1 MSDNEIMKREEQAL
15 ASQTEGPLGFDDDDA
30 DDMIIPRVKIIQ
42 LLSPERK
49 NGEANEG
56 DIINSLTKEKLNGK
70 KFIPVFKFNN
80 NIDWKSKLTSRKFW
94 VAVIGFVVPLLIAFG
109 FTDNQATEVAS
120 IIMAGANMIAYIIG
134 EGMVDSSRI
143 QTETK
148 STITTIKGETTT
160 PVVEELINNGTE
172 EGK

>member
-1 MSDNEIMKREEQAL
+1 M
-15 ASQTEGPLGFDDDDA
+15 
-30 DDMIIPRVKIIQ
+30 
-42 LLSPERK
+42 
-49 NGEANEG
+49 
-56 DIINSLTKEKLNGK
+56 
-70 KFIPVFKFNN
+70 
-80 NIDWKSKLTSRKFW
+80 
-94 VAVIGFVVPLLIAFG
+94 LIAFG

-160 PVVEELINNGTE
+160 PVVEELINNETE

>member
-1 MSDNEIMKREEQAL
+1 MN
-15 ASQTEGPLGFDDDDA
+15 T
-30 DDMIIPRVKIIQ
+30 
-42 LLSPERK
+42 
-49 NGEANEG
+49 
-56 DIINSLTKEKLNGK
+56 
-70 KFIPVFKFNN
+70 
-80 NIDWKSKLTSRKFW
+80 NIDWKTKLTSRKFW

-148 STITTIKGETTT
+148 STITTIKGETAPTST
-160 PVVEELINNGTE
+160 VEELINNGTE
-172 EGK
+172 ESK